1 MVHKLEKLK
10 SISVLNFIKLNFF
23 SKQVHR
29 EKGVYIIPYKNAVI
43 DLSSDARIIL
53 KNNNVHIGSH
63 KLRGSKAETYLR
75 MEGKSQW
82 NASNG
87 ATLCYNSTI
96 EIKDGGI
103 LTSGYF
109 FMNSGSV
116 VLCSRDI
123 EIGNDVWMGRDNT
136 IYDNDHHQLLDEQG
150 NVRNLIKPVK
160 IGDKVW
166 LTNHVSVLKG
176 VNIGEGAVIAPYS
189 VIRVD
194 VKSGAM
200 VGNPSNQT
208 VFNENIIWSPD
219 LVK

>member
-1 MVHKLEKLK
+1 MVRKLDKLK
-10 SISVLNFIKLNFF
+10 SISILKFLKLNFL
-23 SKQVHR
+23 SKQVQR

-43 DLSSDARIIL
+43 DLSKDARIIL
-53 KNNNVHIGSH
+53 QKNNIHIGSH
-63 KLRGSKAETYLR
+63 KLRGSKAETFLR

-116 VLCSRDI
+116 MLCSKNI

-150 NVRNLIKPVK
+150 NIRNAIKPVK

-166 LTNHVSVLKG
+166 ITNHVSILKG
-176 VNIGEGAVIAPYS
+176 VTIGNGSVIAPYS
-189 VIRVD
+189 VIRTD
-194 VKSGAM
+194 INAGTM
-200 VGNPSNQT
+200 VGNASNQT
-208 VFNENIIWSPD
+208 VFNENIIWSPE